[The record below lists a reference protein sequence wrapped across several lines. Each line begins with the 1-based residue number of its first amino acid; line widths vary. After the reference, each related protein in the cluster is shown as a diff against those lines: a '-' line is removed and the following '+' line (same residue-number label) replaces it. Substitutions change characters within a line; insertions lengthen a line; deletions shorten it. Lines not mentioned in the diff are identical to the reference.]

1 MQKLVNLDLYFPT
14 HGLMK
19 KIMVKFKNILFIILC
34 FCSVYVKAQSIEIIS
49 FNSPLEVSSLLG
61 GELTV
66 DIKYTSESGA
76 TSNNFYIGLQELDEN
91 NQFVSTI
98 DGVDFVNQ
106 TAGTN
111 ISLSTNLFVGTIHTL
126 SNELE
131 AGHYYQITA
140 KIYTNTWNEL
150 ASADYTNTPLLI
162 IQNTNPYNF
171 TSFPI
176 TKGADI
182 SSMTEMESEGVSWQ
196 DNDGNPRQL
205 MPLLKDYD
213 LNAVRLRVWVDPDN
227 SPANGWCDIDDMVT
241 KAQLADA
248 EGLDI
253 MICTHFSDHW
263 ADPGQQTK
271 PAAWVNFSVS
281 QLETAVANH
290 ITDILNAL
298 AAVNISPKWV
308 QIGNETNDGM
318 LWDTGKAST
327 GGFSNYAKFINAGSN
342 AVKTFDASIKTIL
355 HLSNGHEQGMYDWNI
370 GGLINNG
377 LNSNNIDIIGMS
389 LYPQENNWKVLVDQT
404 YDNMINIKNTYNK
417 DTMVVEIGF
426 SNSRPDITY
435 QYIVYMIERVRQ
447 AQGLGVF
454 YWEPIAHQPFT
465 FYPNGAWDED
475 GSPSVAM
482 DAFLDSSTTLNI
494 SNVEQNTLDLF
505 PNPSSEQLNIKIK
518 NLKLINFKIYNLQ
531 GHLIKSGDFDDN
543 INQRSIDIHNIN
555 SGVYLLRIND
565 LVTLKFIKK

>member
-1 MQKLVNLDLYFPT
+1 ML
-14 HGLMK
+14 
-19 KIMVKFKNILFIILC
+19 KFKKYIFIILC
-34 FCSVYVKAQSIEIIS
+34 FCTVYVEAQSIEVIS
-49 FNSPLEVSSLLG
+49 FNSPLEVSPLLG

-91 NQFVSTI
+91 NQFVRTI

-106 TAGTN
+106 TAG
-111 ISLSTNLFVGTIHTL
+111 IDVSLSANLFVGTIHPL

-140 KIYTNTWNEL
+140 KLYTNTWNEL
-150 ASADYTNTPLLI
+150 ASADYLNTSSLETVNEI
-162 IQNTNPYNF
+162 PYNF
-171 TSFPI
+171 STFPI
-176 TKGADI
+176 SKGADI
-182 SSMTEMESEGVSWQ
+182 SSMTEMESEGYSWQ

-205 MPLLKDYD
+205 MPLLKEYD
-213 LNAVRLRVWVDPDN
+213 LDAVRLRVWVDPDN

-241 KAQLADA
+241 KAQLANE
-248 EGLDI
+248 EGMDV

-271 PAAWVNFSVS
+271 PAAWSTYSVS

-298 AAVNISPKWV
+298 AAVNITPKWV

-318 LWDTGKAST
+318 LWATGKAST

-342 AVKTFDASIKTIL
+342 AVKTFNASIQTIL
-355 HLSNGHEQGMYDWNI
+355 HLSNGHEQGMYNWNI

-389 LYPQENNWKVLVDQT
+389 LYPQENNWRDFVDRT
-404 YDNMINIKNTYNK
+404 YDNMINIRNTYNK
-417 DTMVVEIGF
+417 DAMLVEIGF

-435 QYIVYMIERVRQ
+435 QYIVYMKERVKQ

-465 FYPNGAWDED
+465 YYPNGAWDED
-475 GSPSVAM
+475 GSPSIAM
-482 DAFLDSSTTLNI
+482 DAFLDNSIILGISNLNI
-494 SNVEQNTLDLF
+494 DKDILNIF
-505 PNPSSEQLNIKIK
+505 PNPSSHQLNIKLK
-518 NLKLINFKIYNLQ
+518 DLKLKNFRIYNLQ
-531 GHLIKSGDFDDN
+531 GQLIKSGNFDDN
-543 INQRSIDIHNIN
+543 KNQISIDIHDIN
-555 SGVYLLRIND
+555 NGVYFIRIND
-565 LVTLKFIKK
+565 LYTHKFIKQ

>member
-1 MQKLVNLDLYFPT
+1 ML
-14 HGLMK
+14 
-19 KIMVKFKNILFIILC
+19 KFKKYIFIILC
-34 FCSVYVKAQSIEIIS
+34 FCTVYVEAQSIEVIS
-49 FNSPLEVSSLLG
+49 FNSPLEVSPLLG

-91 NQFVSTI
+91 NQFVRTI

-106 TAGTN
+106 TAG
-111 ISLSTNLFVGTIHTL
+111 IDVSLSANLFVGTIHPL

-140 KIYTNTWNEL
+140 KLYTNTWNEL
-150 ASADYTNTPLLI
+150 ASADYLNTSSLETVNEI
-162 IQNTNPYNF
+162 PYNF
-171 TSFPI
+171 STFPI
-176 TKGADI
+176 SKGADI
-182 SSMTEMESEGVSWQ
+182 SSMTEMESEGYSWQ

-205 MPLLKDYD
+205 MPLLKEYD
-213 LNAVRLRVWVDPDN
+213 LDAVRLRVWVDPDN

-241 KAQLADA
+241 KAQLANE
-248 EGLDI
+248 EGMDV

-271 PAAWVNFSVS
+271 PAAWSTYSVS

-298 AAVNISPKWV
+298 AAVNITPKWV

-342 AVKTFDASIKTIL
+342 AVKTFNASIQTIL
-355 HLSNGHEQGMYDWNI
+355 HLSNGHEQGMYNWNI

-389 LYPQENNWKVLVDQT
+389 LYPQENNWRDFVDRT
-404 YDNMINIKNTYNK
+404 YDNMINIRNTYNK
-417 DTMVVEIGF
+417 DAMLVEIGF

-435 QYIVYMIERVRQ
+435 QYIVYMIERVKQ

-465 FYPNGAWDED
+465 YYPNGAWDED
-475 GSPSVAM
+475 GSPSIAM
-482 DAFLDSSTTLNI
+482 DAFLDNSIILGSSNLNI
-494 SNVEQNTLDLF
+494 DKDILNIF
-505 PNPSSEQLNIKIK
+505 PNPSSHQLNIKLK
-518 NLKLINFKIYNLQ
+518 DLKLKNFRIYNLQ
-531 GHLIKSGDFDDN
+531 GQLIKSGNFDDN
-543 INQRSIDIHNIN
+543 KNQISIDIHDIN
-555 SGVYLLRIND
+555 NGVYFIRIND
-565 LVTLKFIKK
+565 LYTHKFIKQ